1 MKIKEKLKKCITGVG
16 AFFTTITTK
25 VFATDVNSILMEING
40 ASAGEE
46 LYGIVNPLQDVYLF
60 SNYVLKICKFLVI
73 PLVLIIGLIVIIQ
86 KKEDI
91 KLENLK
97 KAIIII
103 VDIRKLTA
111 SLVTIDIGNISLGK
125 YTFLIISPFPIT
137 VNADCVTA
145 VVKYVHGINATHT

>member
-60 SNYVLKICKFLVI
+60 SNYVLKIWQIFSDSPCSYNWTYSYNSEKRGYKTRKFEKSNNYNCNKFCNYFYCGVS
-73 PLVLIIGLIVIIQ
+73 
-86 KKEDI
+86 
-91 KLENLK
+91 N
-97 KAIIII
+97 
-103 VDIRKLTA
+103 
-111 SLVTIDIGNISLGK
+111 
-125 YTFLIISPFPIT
+125 
-137 VNADCVTA
+137 
-145 VVKYVHGINATHT
+145 

>member
-60 SNYVLKICKFLVI
+60 SNYVLKICKTFTKVTGSIFLNIAYFFV
-73 PLVLIIGLIVIIQ
+73 PLYP
-86 KKEDI
+86 KK
-91 KLENLK
+91 
-97 KAIIII
+97 
-103 VDIRKLTA
+103 
-111 SLVTIDIGNISLGK
+111 
-125 YTFLIISPFPIT
+125 
-137 VNADCVTA
+137 
-145 VVKYVHGINATHT
+145 